1 MLLTYLVK
9 YNGQIQSNISMKD
22 KTCTIVIPAR
32 MGSSRLPN
40 KPLKQLAG
48 KPLLKWVIELA
59 ENANFNK
66 SLIVL
71 TEDKIIYDFV
81 DNLGVKCFLTD
92 KIHKNG
98 TSRILE
104 ILDHIESDFIIN
116 LQGDEPLVKPSDLNE
131 LYEKINSSDAD
142 IASICHEVDSL
153 EAEEPSNVNVVF
165 DINQHA
171 LYFSRSKIPY

>member
-9 YNGQIQSNISMKD
+9 YNKQIQSSISIKN
-22 KTCTIVIPAR
+22 KTCTIVIPVR

-40 KPLKQLAG
+40 KPLIQLAG

-59 ENANFNK
+59 ENTNFNK

-81 DNLGVKCFLTD
+81 DDLGVKCFLTD

-104 ILDHIESDFIIN
+104 ILDHIDSDFIIN
-116 LQGDEPLVKPSDLNE
+116 LQGMNL
-131 LYEKINSSDAD
+131 
-142 IASICHEVDSL
+142 
-153 EAEEPSNVNVVF
+153 
-165 DINQHA
+165 
-171 LYFSRSKIPY
+171 

>member
-1 MLLTYLVK
+1 
-9 YNGQIQSNISMKD
+9 MKD
-22 KTCTIVIPAR
+22 NTCTIVIPAR

-48 KPLLKWVIELA
+48 KPMLKWVIELA

-81 DNLGVKCFLTD
+81 DDLGVKCFLTD

-98 TSRILE
+98 TSRIIE
-104 ILDHIESDFIIN
+104 IIDHIESDFIIN
-116 LQGDEPLVKPSDLNE
+116 LQGDEPLVNPSDLTE
-131 LYEKINSSDAD
+131 LYEKIKSSDVD

-153 EAEEPSNVNVVF
+153 DLS
-165 DINQHA
+165 D
-171 LYFSRSKIPY
+171 RSDGGFGSTGKN